1 MRACLRSLAADQA
14 IKAVVLAVGS
24 FVAVV
29 SYSHIYDLAGA
40 AVPGGSVR
48 PPTKERGPSMPS
60 RGA

>member
-1 MRACLRSLAADQA
+1 MPTQPWTSHYTRLPGDRV
-14 IKAVVLAVGS
+14 I
-24 FVAVV
+24 

-40 AVPGGSVR
+40 AMPGASVR